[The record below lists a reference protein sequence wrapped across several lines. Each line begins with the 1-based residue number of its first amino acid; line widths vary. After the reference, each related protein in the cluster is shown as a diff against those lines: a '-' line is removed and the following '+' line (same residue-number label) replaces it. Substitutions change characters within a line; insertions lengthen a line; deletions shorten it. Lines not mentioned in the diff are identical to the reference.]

1 MGLDCNGIMSSCRQG
16 EGGWEHI
23 RSWRDLIG
31 YGEIGGKYVR
41 HAKDKGRLQSAGKG
55 KNVWN
60 KRQNRSLGDSTAIC
74 EKGIFQEASV
84 TGSDTRDPRVS
95 GILQRQSHQN
105 PGDFLMFSKIVQAV
119 CGLMDDPEARR
130 LTRAAGRLRRRPRR
144 GRRDAAWAVAEL
156 WRR

>member
-60 KRQNRSLGDSTAIC
+60 KRQNRSSEI
-74 EKGIFQEASV
+74 
-84 TGSDTRDPRVS
+84 
-95 GILQRQSHQN
+95 QRLS
-105 PGDFLMFSKIVQAV
+105 
-119 CGLMDDPEARR
+119 ARK
-130 LTRAAGRLRRRPRR
+130 AFFKKQ
-144 GRRDAAWAVAEL
+144 V
-156 WRR
+156 